1 MTALVRDQQMKLL
14 DAILG
19 RRAPVNVHP
28 AVMAKLRDPG
38 TLDAVLNGHKVYINR
53 RYDGSVYATMFDFTR
68 FGVVPQKIVRVPF
81 EYQDEP
87 ERHPR
92 VLKALER
99 CQ

>member
-1 MTALVRDQQMKLL
+1 MKFL

-19 RRAPVNVHP
+19 RLPHVSP
-28 AVMAKLRDPG
+28 AAMEKLRDPG

-53 RYDGSVYATMFDFTR
+53 RHDGSVYATMFDFSR

-81 EYQDEP
+81 GSDGDP
-87 ERHPR
+87 LMHPR
-92 VLKALER
+92 VLKAVEK